1 VTAEQ
6 PQDALAAPEPPVA
19 AEPTPGAD
27 HGSTTGGDGP
37 RTSVHHGGLDL
48 VGSRPLVLR
57 NPAVWLPLGIGD
69 RVIVRPG
76 DVVESGAPLAERVRD
91 PSLRSVSGPGR
102 RRGGGAAKASG
113 TGSKA
118 SRAGEA
124 TDGPAGPPSGPVRH
138 SGDWHAPADGE
149 AGELIADLGSGWR
162 MATGTASEV
171 LEAPAAGTI
180 KAVRP
185 GMGIELVASG
195 PAIPGVGVAGGLT
208 HGRLEL
214 AGAMDAS
221 PNSTAIDVG
230 RAGSI
235 LVVAS
240 RIDAES
246 LTRARA
252 MGVRGVIVAGLSEKD
267 LRDLAASDSRQRASL
282 HRPPPF
288 AVLVLDGAV
297 RRPISAAVMAVLA
310 AAAGHEVAIVPDPP
324 CLLLGPGVR
333 VPSVDGRTV
342 RVLHGPAAGR
352 EGRWVGPAGSRRF
365 RSGIHLDAGYVQFA
379 SESPVVVPLANLER
393 YS

>member
-1 VTAEQ
+1 MTDELPEGTV
-6 PQDALAAPEPPVA
+6 AAPAPVA
-19 AEPTPGAD
+19 APDPEAAPVAAGD
-27 HGSTTGGDGP
+27 HGRPSTHQ
-37 RTSVHHGGLDL
+37 SGLDL

-57 NPAVWLPLGIGD
+57 GPVVWLPLGIGD

-76 DVVESGAPLAERVRD
+76 DVVEGGAPLAERVRD
-91 PSLRSVSGPGR
+91 PSLRSVSGPAR
-102 RRGGGAAKASG
+102 RRGAAAKTAGAGAKPSG
-113 TGSKA
+113 
-118 SRAGEA
+118 AGEA
-124 TDGPAGPPSGPVRH
+124 TDGAGATAGDAGPTRH
-138 SGDWHAPADGE
+138 SGDWHAPAEGE

-162 MATGTASEV
+162 MASGTPSEV

-180 KAVRP
+180 RAVRP

-195 PAIPGVGVAGGLT
+195 PAIPGVRVAGGLT

-214 AGAMDAS
+214 AAAMDAS
-221 PNSTAIDVG
+221 PNTTAIDVG

-235 LVVAS
+235 LVLAS

-252 MGVRGVIVAGLSEKD
+252 MGVRGVVVAGLSEKD

-310 AAAGHEVAIVPDPP
+310 AAAGRDVAIVPDPP

-365 RSGIHLDAGYVQFA
+365 RSGIHLEAGYVQFA

>member
-1 VTAEQ
+1 M
-6 PQDALAAPEPPVA
+6 
-19 AEPTPGAD
+19 
-27 HGSTTGGDGP
+27 
-37 RTSVHHGGLDL
+37 
-48 VGSRPLVLR
+48 
-57 NPAVWLPLGIGD
+57 
-69 RVIVRPG
+69 
-76 DVVESGAPLAERVRD
+76 
-91 PSLRSVSGPGR
+91 
-102 RRGGGAAKASG
+102 AS
-113 TGSKA
+113 
-118 SRAGEA
+118 
-124 TDGPAGPPSGPVRH
+124 
-138 SGDWHAPADGE
+138 
-149 AGELIADLGSGWR
+149 
-162 MATGTASEV
+162 GTASEV

-208 HGRLEL
+208 RGRLEL

-221 PNSTAIDVG
+221 PNTTAIDVG

>member
-1 VTAEQ
+1 VIDERDPASSVTNPDGEHRRSAGH
-6 PQDALAAPEPPVA
+6 PP
-19 AEPTPGAD
+19 
-27 HGSTTGGDGP
+27 
-37 RTSVHHGGLDL
+37 GLDL

-57 NPAVWLPLGIGD
+57 GPLVWLPLGIGD

-76 DVVESGAPLAERVRD
+76 DIVEGGAPLAERVRD
-91 PSLRSVSGPGR
+91 PSLHSVSGPGR
-102 RRGGGAAKASG
+102 RRGGSAGAASAKNGGSNGGSNGKADG
-113 TGSKA
+113 AGSPLA
-118 SRAGEA
+118 AA
-124 TDGPAGPPSGPVRH
+124 VPVRH

-180 KAVRP
+180 KTVRA
-185 GMGIELVASG
+185 GMGIELAASG
-195 PAIPGVGVAGGLT
+195 PAIPGVSVAGGLT
-208 HGRLEL
+208 RGRLEL
-214 AGAMDAS
+214 SGAMESGQPAS
-221 PNSTAIDVG
+221 AIDVG

-235 LVVAS
+235 LVVAN

-297 RRPISAAVMAVLA
+297 RRPISGAVMAVLA
-310 AAAGHEVAIVPDPP
+310 AAAGHQVAIVPDPP